1 MAEQGSDNPN
11 TDASVAE
18 LARQL
23 SERTTRLARQE
34 VALAKPNWRRRANGP
49 ASGPACWAAPAWSD
63 STPPAR

>member
-23 SERTTRLARQE
+23 
-34 VALAKPNWRRRANGP
+34 P
-49 ASGPACWAAPAWSD
+49 SGPRGWR
-63 STPPAR
+63 ARRWRGEAISSSKADVETAKARAQEGRR